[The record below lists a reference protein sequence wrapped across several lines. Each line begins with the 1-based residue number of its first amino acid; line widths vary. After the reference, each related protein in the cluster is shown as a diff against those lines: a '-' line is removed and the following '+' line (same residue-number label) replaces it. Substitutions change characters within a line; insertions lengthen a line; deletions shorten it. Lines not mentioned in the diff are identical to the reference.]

1 MTSRTT
7 GFQGRVS
14 GPEAGA
20 DAWLVDGRDGMG
32 FAPDVVDGLVHDVRT
47 ELERAVERVRR
58 DAEQA

>member
-1 MTSRTT
+1 MRGSRT
-7 GFQGRVS
+7 
-14 GPEAGA
+14 GA
-20 DAWLVDGRDGMG
+20 TAWG